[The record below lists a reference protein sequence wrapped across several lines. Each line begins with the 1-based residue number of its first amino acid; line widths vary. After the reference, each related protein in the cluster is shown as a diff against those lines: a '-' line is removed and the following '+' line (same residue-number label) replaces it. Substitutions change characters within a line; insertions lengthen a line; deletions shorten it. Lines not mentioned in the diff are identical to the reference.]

1 MSHLWNKNLTNV
13 DSEYFCFP
21 KTNLCLFKQLIF
33 LLDNLL
39 YKAIQLCYREEI
51 FNEENKQK
59 KELAFSHFDYVPKSY
74 FLNQITWITFWLS

>member
-21 KTNLCLFKQLIF
+21 KINLCLFKQLIF

-51 FNEENKQK
+51 FNEENKQTNK
-59 KELAFSHFDYVPKSY
+59 KNWHFLILIMFQS
-74 FLNQITWITFWLS
+74 LIS